1 MNWWKPRPRVPS
13 RFASGTRQSRKES
26 SRVSEAC
33 QPSFFIGAEIS

>member
-1 MNWWKPRPRVPS
+1 MNWWKPLPRGPS
-13 RFASGTRQSRKES
+13 RLPSGTAQSLNES